1 MRFSLLYGLAGLARK
16 RFVVGNRDYVSNLID
31 FNDSAPSLRLVS
43 LVIIRVIAGY
53 TAFEYIFRVTLDDR
67 KKINEAEK

>member
-1 MRFSLLYGLAGLARK
+1 M
-16 RFVVGNRDYVSNLID
+16 VGNRDYVSNLID

-43 LVIIRVIAGY
+43 LVIIRVIAG
-53 TAFEYIFRVTLDDR
+53 FEYIFRATLDDAW

>member
-1 MRFSLLYGLAGLARK
+1 M
-16 RFVVGNRDYVSNLID
+16 VGNRDYVSNLID

-53 TAFEYIFRVTLDDR
+53 TGFEYIFRAIVGTIGR
-67 KKINEAEK
+67 KSMKRRNSSNN